1 MQTPGVEPMR
11 RRDLAWHG
19 LQYGARVVI
28 AILVLCACAAPAE
41 EEFIPTRTRKP
52 TAIPTRTEIPELFIA
67 AARPTVAPAP
77 KATVTPALGCQPPA
91 LSAGMHISASGSYTE
106 TEDSAAGP
114 MVCRIQRD
122 SCAFRRLVGNLDPE
136 ILFSRHKP
144 PPYDAEDTL
153 IHPAM
158 LLPLTR
164 LKELVK
170 AEWGGQVKLLVTA
183 AYDSSLQEHDL
194 AQSDNSRKYSLHFE
208 GRSIDLVTYPADSTR
223 HARLCALARC
233 AGFDWVN
240 NEGDHCH
247 ASVQATSLCEQC
259 SGATP

>member
-1 MQTPGVEPMR
+1 MKRKDLWHNIKHGAGVI
-11 RRDLAWHG
+11 LA
-19 LQYGARVVI
+19 L
-28 AILVLCACAAPAE
+28 LVLCACAAPAE
-41 EEFIPTRTRKP
+41 QEIIPTRTRKP
-52 TAIPTRTEIPELFIA
+52 GAIPTPTEIPALFIA
-67 AARPTVAPAP
+67 AARPTVAPMSEVA
-77 KATVTPALGCQPPA
+77 VTPALGCQPETI
-91 LSAGMHISASGSYTE
+91 SAGMHLSASGSYTE

-114 MVCRIQRD
+114 MICRIQRG

-144 PPYDAEDTL
+144 PPFDAEDTL

-164 LKELVK
+164 LKELVE
-170 AEWGGQVKLLVTA
+170 AEWGGQVMLLVTA

-208 GRSIDLVTYPADSTR
+208 GRSIDLVTYPVDSAR
-223 HARLCALARC
+223 HARLCALAHC

-247 ASVQATSLCEQC
+247 ASVQATSLCLQC
-259 SGATP
+259 SGESP